1 MGLHFLGVDM
11 KINDLSANKKIS
23 TDSWIVWAAEGF
35 EVQAYKPID
44 RRHNRETLARIYAAL
59 TFQLEEMGAT
69 QERASRLVR
78 ALWIEESG
86 PRRPRSLPRIVAE
99 DGFLRMYALGAALRV
114 ELFLRMWK
122 RLGESFENTTVEL
135 QPLHVGWNQPGVH
148 FHDVD
153 ATPPGL
159 LPKLF
164 RYFRIKK
171 DEELLVL
178 IAEDLQAISHL
189 EDSQKREMLTLAV
202 LSHGAAYR
210 ELEGRILHLP
220 SFEKKGDWVPYL
232 CHQHLIAEGVKTVS
246 LVPQVKGAT
255 PIYLCQGTELW
266 PSQPSVLGS
275 IMTNFAEN
283 GSATAAY
290 AHSWR
295 RIHKHL
301 RELPGVPLVGG
312 HSMGGALALQ
322 IGLYSHNLVKK
333 VYAFNPPAPHE
344 RDYHFYHQLA
354 SDSQA
359 KILVSTNLDDAV
371 FWRIGSKLIGN
382 ITLYIGK
389 IRWRYYSVGLWD
401 CVFFVPAFIKFML
414 NVWHAFPA
422 HQNITPLY
430 ENWVSVQLTQAEID
444 KENTERT
451 TRFDYLHFLPKLYDP
466 TKNLLTY
473 IRKVFKWQH
482 EKDYLRN
489 EIELISLHERDLL
502 DTLNEANKDEIQ
514 HELKTLQTQKSL
526 LISSL
531 LRKTKR

>member
-1 MGLHFLGVDM
+1 MQLSDLTAR
-11 KINDLSANKKIS
+11 KIQQDA
-23 TDSWIVWAAEGF
+23 WIVWKQDAFDVEP
-35 EVQAYKPID
+35 YKPLN
-44 RRHNRETLARIYAAL
+44 RRNNRETLARVYTAFV
-59 TFQLEEMGAT
+59 FQLEEKGIPKA
-69 QERASRLVR
+69 RASALVR
-78 ALWIEESG
+78 ALWIEETG
-86 PRRPRSLPRIVAE
+86 PNRSRSLPRIVGE
-99 DGFLRMYALGAALRV
+99 DGFLRMYSIGAPLYV
-114 ELFLRMWK
+114 EHFMRIWK
-122 RLGESFENTTVEL
+122 RLNEPLENITVEL
-135 QPLHVGWNQPGVH
+135 EPIYPEWNSSGIF

-153 ATPPGL
+153 ATPPGF

-164 RYFRIKK
+164 RYFRVKK

-178 IAEDLQAISHL
+178 ISEDLHTISHL
-189 EDSQKREMLTLAV
+189 ENSQKREMLTLAV

-220 SFEKKGDWVPYL
+220 HFSKKGEQIPYI
-232 CHQHLIAEGVKTVS
+232 CHQHLIAEGVKTIS
-246 LVPQVKGAT
+246 LIPQISGAT

-275 IMTNFAEN
+275 ILTNFAEN

-301 RELPGVPLVGG
+301 REMPGIPIVAG

-322 IGLYSHNLVKK
+322 IGLYSHNLIKK
-333 VYAFNPPAPHE
+333 VYAYNPPAPHE
-344 RDYHFYHQLA
+344 RDYLFYHQLSRA
-354 SDSQA
+354 SQS
-359 KILVSTNLDDAV
+359 KIEVITNLDDAV

-382 ITLYIGK
+382 ITLFIGK
-389 IRWRYYSVGLWD
+389 IRWKYYSVGLWD
-401 CVFFVPAFIKFML
+401 CIFFLPAFVKFML

-430 ENWVSVQLTQAEID
+430 ESWIRVKLTQAEID

-473 IRKVFKWQH
+473 IRKIFKWQH
-482 EKDYLRN
+482 EKEYLRN

-502 DTLNEANKDEIQ
+502 DTINESNKAEIQ

-526 LISSL
+526 LISRL
-531 LRKTKR
+531 LRTIKL